1 MCTHTHTHTHTHHRF
16 CGYILESGRKGGEK
30 KFTFHGFRMEPN
42 TDRLCLALHTAC
54 QARYQRVL
62 DANPEASRT
71 PEKEAHV
78 GIGRRRREGGEMW
91 MKREVEKED
100 VGRGEGGG
108 GGGEGGGGEGR
119 DDWKDVKR
127 ESEKEVGG
135 EGKGKR

>member
-1 MCTHTHTHTHTHHRF
+1 
-16 CGYILESGRKGGEK
+16 
-30 KFTFHGFRMEPN
+30 MEPN

-91 MKREVEKED
+91 MKGEVEKED
-100 VGRGEGGG
+100 VGRGEGEGG
-108 GGGEGGGGEGR
+108 GGGGGEGR